1 MSNNSR
7 TLCTIFKWD
16 LCLPI
21 FSKSSGVPLWKLLL
35 WQQVPA
41 KVTPNWETFMM
52 CPTFYPPKK
61 LKLKK
66 ALKFLFYIGTISKN
80 QCVPHKVNGNY
91 SSNWNHLRLFW
102 KSFQNHELTLHKPT
116 IHTSFL
122 TTQVW
127 FLLIFAFPTII
138 MIFGRHETFFV
149 SVVQAEPFSW
159 ECQSECVSLIK
170 AQHLHHVHYQF

>member
-1 MSNNSR
+1 MGPLSANFQQKQRCPSLKIALVTTGTGKSDPQLGNFYDVSN
-7 TLCTIFKWD
+7 
-16 LCLPI
+16 
-21 FSKSSGVPLWKLLL
+21 LLS
-35 WQQVPA
+35 
-41 KVTPNWETFMM
+41 
-52 CPTFYPPKK
+52 PKK
-61 LKLKK
+61 IEIEK
-66 ALKFLFYIGTISKN
+66 AFEFLFYIGTISKN
-80 QCVPHKVNGNY
+80 QCLPHKVNGNY
-91 SSNWNHLRLFW
+91 SSNWYHLCLFW